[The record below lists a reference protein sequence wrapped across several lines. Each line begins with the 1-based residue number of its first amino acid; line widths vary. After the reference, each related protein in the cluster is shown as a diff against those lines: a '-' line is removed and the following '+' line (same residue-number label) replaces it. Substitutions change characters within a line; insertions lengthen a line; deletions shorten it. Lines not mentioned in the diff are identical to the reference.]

1 MDSLRLAADSTPL
14 LDTVTTASSSGWS
27 ASSSAMATSH
37 GFCGFGMAPPG
48 LGTILAIFA
57 GLFGFIALVWIFAGW
72 VGWKIFAKAGKPGL
86 AALIPG
92 HNTVVALEIAGRPLW
107 WALLTFVPF
116 VNLVVFVVVSF
127 DLAKRFGKG
136 TGFGFGLLFL
146 GFLFYPI
153 LAFGSATYHP
163 DDTSSARP

>member
-1 MDSLRLAADSTPL
+1 
-14 LDTVTTASSSGWS
+14 
-27 ASSSAMATSH
+27 
-37 GFCGFGMAPPG
+37 MAPPG

-57 GLFGFIALVWIFAGW
+57 GIFGFIALVWIFAGW

-92 HNTVVALEIAGRPLW
+92 HNTVVILEIAGRPLW

-116 VNLVVFVVVSF
+116 VNLVVLVVVTF

-146 GFLFYPI
+146 APLFYPI
-153 LAFGSATYHP
+153 LAFGSARYQP
-163 DDTSSARP
+163 ESAASALD